1 MNPDSNTVVLVGYL
15 AGDQNRHKRVY
26 LDSLDASLHER
37 GYRLMLVDQGGHPVE
52 GNVMTRRFDPSSAAS
67 RSVKQEL
74 YDDLSRDRVVQNAVA
89 LEAGFLSLPE
99 NDAAERLFSPAAAI
113 IASFIEERPCLALIW
128 HQFNG
133 ISMLVTRFCRSHGIP
148 FLYVHLGPVP
158 GVIVFEPDGQMAES
172 WIVRENRRFM
182 RLPLSQDDLNR
193 SAAYL
198 EWVRE
203 HFLDRKRQPEP
214 GTLEYTL
221 RGRANTDR
229 PVIFYAG
236 QNDYRTGMTPRCLPD
251 AKWHSPLYGNTVE
264 ALQHLAGIAAKQKW
278 TVLFKPHP
286 NLKDAGLAP
295 SLPHAE
301 TVVAAPGANLFE
313 CILHSDVTV
322 TILSTSA
329 YQALIHRRPVVL
341 LGRMPLTGKR
351 CAYEV
356 PAKCLAAHTIRRA
369 LRNGFTAEQEQ
380 FWQRHLAQVLK
391 YYVFAFD
398 EGMEAIIGRDARQ
411 ASGYLVSI
419 LQGKPVLR

>member
-1 MNPDSNTVVLVGYL
+1 MKTDSNTLVLVGYV

-26 LDSLDASLHER
+26 LDSLDASLHDR
-37 GYRLMLVDQGGHPVE
+37 GYRLMLIDQGGHAVE
-52 GNVMTRRFDPSSAAS
+52 GNTLTRQFDPSSPGS
-67 RSVKQEL
+67 RTLKQEL
-74 YDDLSRDRVVQNAVA
+74 YEAISSNPEVRNAVA
-89 LEAGFLSLPE
+89 LESGFLNIRE
-99 NDAAERLFSPAAAI
+99 EEAAERLFSSAAAI
-113 IASFIEERPCLALIW
+113 IALLEDERPCLVLIW

-133 ISMLVTRFCRSHGIP
+133 TSMLLTRFCRSRRIP

-214 GTLEYTL
+214 GTLEHAL
-221 RGRANTDR
+221 GGRADTDR

-236 QNDYRTGMTPRCLPD
+236 QNDYRTGMTPRCLPK
-251 AKWHSPLYGNTVE
+251 ATWHSPFYGNTQE
-264 ALQHLAGIAAKQKW
+264 ALQHLARIAAKEKW

-286 NLKDAGLAP
+286 NLKYSGLVP
-295 SLPHAE
+295 SLPDAE

-329 YQALIHRRPVVL
+329 YQALIHQRPVVL

-351 CAYEV
+351 CTYEV
-356 PAKCLAAHTIRRA
+356 PAKFLAAHTIRKS
-369 LRNGFTAEQEQ
+369 LRKGFTSRQELL
-380 FWQRHLAQVLK
+380 WQRHLAQVLK

-398 EGMEAIIGRDARQ
+398 EGMEAIIGRDVRE
-411 ASGYLVSI
+411 ASGYLVSF
-419 LQGKPVLR
+419 LRGESVLP